1 MKSILPVTKLSLLFG
16 TLLLV
21 AAAFFI
27 SPALPQTRERTVG
40 PSRTEANIKVA
51 DIIKTDVDLVTID
64 ALVLQKNTARV
75 VGSLKQEDFLV
86 SEDGSK
92 QTITHFS
99 QDTLPLSVLL
109 LIDRGGCLD
118 PFGEEVRRAANDA
131 LSQLKPSDE
140 VAVMT
145 YHDTAELRQSFT
157 HDRLLLE
164 RAINY
169 VPPHDERA
177 NHCLN
182 IAFDDAAN
190 YMMKAG
196 NPSGRR
202 VIVVITG
209 VTRNWDC
216 RSGPSGTTAS
226 HTVFESGSV
235 VSAIIPKTPEQVAEN
250 GMMRWATRMGR
261 LGGVSYLDIQKLA
274 DETGGEI
281 LRDKP
286 EELDHTFNTLITH
299 LRTRYSFSFVS
310 TNKKRDGTLRKLKI
324 DLADG
329 VEKSQGRLVVKAR
342 KSYVAPKEE
351 PKPTNRRKNAQEAQ
365 FSCAFCAI
373 LWQHSALFFQV

>member
-1 MKSILPVTKLSLLFG
+1 MKSIPASSR
-16 TLLLV
+16 LLLITLFLTLT
-21 AAAFFI
+21 AFLI
-27 SPALPQTRERTVG
+27 SPALPQTRERTVT
-40 PSRTEANIKVA
+40 PSRTTANIKVA

-118 PFGEEVRRAANDA
+118 PFGQEVRRAARDA
-131 LSQLKPSDE
+131 LSQLKPTDE

-145 YHDTAELRQSFT
+145 YHDTAELRQGFT
-157 HDRLLLE
+157 YDRTLLE

-196 NPSGRR
+196 NPTGRR

-216 RSGPSGTTAS
+216 RSGPSNNSVT

-250 GMMRWATRMGR
+250 GVMRWATRFGR
-261 LGGVSYLDIQKLA
+261 LARAPYIDIQKLA

-310 TNKKRDGTLRKLKI
+310 TNKKRDGSVRKLKI
-324 DLADG
+324 DVADG

-342 KSYVAPKEE
+342 KSYVAPKE
-351 PKPTNRRKNAQEAQ
+351 
-365 FSCAFCAI
+365 
-373 LWQHSALFFQV
+373 

>member
-1 MKSILPVTKLSLLFG
+1 MKLIPTSPKLLFVISF
-16 TLLLV
+16 LIV
-21 AAAFFI
+21 AGCLIF
-27 SPALPQTRERTVG
+27 PALPQTRERTVG
-40 PSRTEANIKVA
+40 PNRTEANVKVA
-51 DIIKTDVDLVTID
+51 DIIKTDVDLITID

-145 YHDTAELRQSFT
+145 YHDTAELRQTFT
-157 HDRLLLE
+157 HDRIRLE

-216 RSGPSGTTAS
+216 RNGPSHTTAA

-235 VSAIIPKTPEQVAEN
+235 VSAIIPKTPGQVAEN

-261 LGGVSYLDIQKLA
+261 LGGVGYLDIQKLA

-310 TNKKRDGTLRKLKI
+310 TNKKRDGSVRKLKI

-342 KSYVAPKEE
+342 KSYVAPKE
-351 PKPTNRRKNAQEAQ
+351 
-365 FSCAFCAI
+365 
-373 LWQHSALFFQV
+373 

>member
-1 MKSILPVTKLSLLFG
+1 MKFIPPSAKLSLLLV
-16 TLLLV
+16 TLFLAV
-21 AAAFFI
+21 AGFLI
-27 SPALPQTRERTVG
+27 SPALPQTRQRTVTAT
-40 PSRTEANIKVA
+40 PSEANIKVA
-51 DIIKTDVDLVTID
+51 DIIKTDVDLITID

-75 VGSLKQEDFLV
+75 VGGLKQEDFLL
-86 SEDGSK
+86 SEDGNR

-118 PFGEEVRRAANDA
+118 PFGEEVRRAAKDA
-131 LSQLKPSDE
+131 LARLKPSDE

-157 HDRLLLE
+157 HDRILLE
-164 RAINY
+164 RAIDY

-177 NHCLN
+177 NQCLN

-216 RSGPSGTTAS
+216 RKGPSNKS
-226 HTVFESGSV
+226 VMHTVFESGSV
-235 VSAIIPKTPEQVAEN
+235 ISGIIPKTPEQVAEN

-261 LGGVSYLDIQKLA
+261 LAGAPYLDIQKLA

-286 EELDHTFNTLITH
+286 EELDRTFNTLIEH

-310 TNKKRDGTLRKLKI
+310 TNKNRDGTGRRLKTA
-324 DLADG
+324 LTDG
-329 VEKSQGRLVVKAR
+329 VQKSQGRLVVKAR
-342 KSYVAPKEE
+342 KSYVAPKE
-351 PKPTNRRKNAQEAQ
+351 
-365 FSCAFCAI
+365 
-373 LWQHSALFFQV
+373 

>member
-1 MKSILPVTKLSLLFG
+1 MKFIPTNSRLSLLLVTVF
-16 TLLLV
+16 LL
-21 AAAFFI
+21 AAGFLI
-27 SPALPQTRERTVG
+27 SPALPQTRERTVT
-40 PSRTEANIKVA
+40 PSPAEANVKVA
-51 DIIKTDVDLVTID
+51 EIIKTDVDLVTID

-75 VGSLKQEDFLV
+75 VGSLKREDFLL

-99 QDTLPLSVLL
+99 QDALPLSVLL

-118 PFGEEVRRAANDA
+118 PFGTEVRRAAKDA
-131 LSQLKPSDE
+131 LSGLKPSDE

-145 YHDTAELRQSFT
+145 YHDTAELQQGFT
-157 HDRLLLE
+157 HDRRALE
-164 RAINY
+164 RAIDW

-209 VTRNWDC
+209 VTRNWEC
-216 RSGPSGTTAS
+216 PNGPSNKSAS
-226 HTVFESGSV
+226 HAVFESGSV
-235 VSAIIPKTPEQVAEN
+235 VCGIIPKTPAQAAEN
-250 GMMRWATRMGR
+250 GMMRWATRFGR
-261 LGGVSYLDIQKLA
+261 MGGVSYLDIQKLA

-286 EELDHTFNTLITH
+286 EELEGTFNTLITH

-310 TNKKRDGTLRKLKI
+310 TNKNRDGTVRKLKV
-324 DLADG
+324 DLANG
-329 VEKSQGRLVVKAR
+329 VEKSQGKLVVKAR
-342 KSYVAPKEE
+342 KSYVAPKG
-351 PKPTNRRKNAQEAQ
+351 
-365 FSCAFCAI
+365 
-373 LWQHSALFFQV
+373 